1 MTDHPD
7 DGLLLELALSD
18 LEQPGRDELLAHL
31 AHCEPCR
38 AEYSA
43 IADTVDRVLAAAP
56 LVPPPAGFSRSV
68 LTAMGMA
75 PETTAAATDL
85 RHRPNLLLVALA
97 AVLALLLGVAGG
109 IAVMT
114 ARDEPAQVAA
124 DGPPLLTGDGVR
136 VGTVLDTRY
145 DGRPVLAVTLTA
157 GTVGMRYECRLIL
170 ADGSRQAAGSW
181 VVREPSGSTW
191 LVDRPAMPLT
201 GLELVA
207 GTGRTW
213 ATASL

>member
-7 DGLLLELALSD
+7 ESVLLDLVLSD
-18 LEQPGRDELLAHL
+18 LDQPVRDDLLVHL
-31 AHCEPCR
+31 AHCEACR
-38 AEYSA
+38 TEYSA
-43 IADTVDRVLAAAP
+43 IADSVDRVLAAAP
-56 LVPPPAGFSRSV
+56 LVPPPAGFSRSA
-68 LTAMGMA
+68 LAAMGM
-75 PETTAAATDL
+75 ELDTNAAA
-85 RHRPNLLLVALA
+85 RGMRSRPNLLLVALA
-97 AVLALLLGVAGG
+97 AALALLLGVAGG
-109 IAVMT
+109 IAVTT

-124 DGPPLLTGDGVR
+124 DGPALLTGDGVR

-181 VVREPSGSTW
+181 VVREPSGTTW
-191 LVDRPAMPLT
+191 LVDRPATPLT

-207 GTGRTW
+207 ETGRTW

>member
-1 MTDHPD
+1 M
-7 DGLLLELALSD
+7 
-18 LEQPGRDELLAHL
+18 
-31 AHCEPCR
+31 
-38 AEYSA
+38 AEDPRGVPISA
-43 IADTVDRVLAAAP
+43 IVFGGRRASLVP
-56 LVPPPAGFSRSV
+56 LVFQARDWTHGV
-68 LTAMGMA
+68 LIGASMA
-75 PETTAAATDL
+75 SETTAAATDL